1 MATVLL
7 ALAIL
12 GVPGAMKIPGSIARP
27 PTVGPGKIPTYPCQ
41 LDDLMGWSYG
51 KLNSS
56 PINYQTGS
64 VVFQKNVTYINSGT
78 DEGAKERNFVQ
89 QGDFA
94 LYPAY
99 HIPSKTEQSFMFNI
113 KFHISG
119 RSLVLNLKPSF
130 TCINV
135 CIYVSGYIPI
145 LYYLLGRSRSAS
157 RRWRCTTSLQF
168 WQRSPANIPWKSW
181 QHPT

>member
-7 ALAIL
+7 ALAII

-94 LYPAY
+94 LFLA
-99 HIPSKTEQSFMFNI
+99 
-113 KFHISG
+113 G
-119 RSLVLNLKPSF
+119 
-130 TCINV
+130 INYNTHLFFS
-135 CIYVSGYIPI
+135 I
-145 LYYLLGRSRSAS
+145 
-157 RRWRCTTSLQF
+157 Q
-168 WQRSPANIPWKSW
+168 
-181 QHPT
+181 